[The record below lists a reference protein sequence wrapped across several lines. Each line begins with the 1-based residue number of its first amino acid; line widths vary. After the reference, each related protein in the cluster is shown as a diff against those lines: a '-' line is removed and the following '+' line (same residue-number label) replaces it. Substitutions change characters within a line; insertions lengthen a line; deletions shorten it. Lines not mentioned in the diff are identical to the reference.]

1 MRKFFG
7 VAIVLCSFH
16 GVHAQTSPEI
26 RLQIIKK
33 VQQDYSCKEL
43 SSEDQKGPC
52 FLAGNDEGITYHPES
67 M

>member
-43 SSEDQKGPC
+43 SSED
-52 FLAGNDEGITYHPES
+52 
-67 M
+67 